1 MNPLVLT
8 VVTIALVNVL
18 FIWGVTLYREVQHQK
33 ERCRDLW
40 VQREELEIHVQV
52 LKKQLENKRG
62 KVEAAAVKSDSPP
75 PSKREIEKIVRS
87 LKMVQK
93 ELADG

>member
-18 FIWGVTLYREVQHQK
+18 FIWGMTMYREIQHQK

-52 LKKQLENKRG
+52 LKKQLEGGRG
-62 KVEAAAVKSDSPP
+62 KVETASSKPTP
-75 PSKREIEKIVRS
+75 EMSKREIEKIVRS
-87 LKMVQK
+87 LKSWQK
-93 ELADG
+93 ELADDG